1 MITTLQASCSQKHQT
16 VTLITHTNLQE
27 MSIPSL
33 QRICSSPSIQP
44 LILLKTL
51 VVLIIATDRQEHSQS
66 HVVVFFIETLT
77 LYCSSHSAF
86 RRLDLNCAI
95 SSTCKQHSTEI
106 ETVSSSS
113 IRPSSLGN
121 CQSRCSSNA
130 QLNDIDARK
139 TRFQDS
145 GDSSNLCSNCWIR
158 NVYCVHEFL
167 HANSLQ
173 QFSLSSR
180 LYHFQREFRD
190 EENHSQNSPS
200 ALGNSKELQKNLDTH
215 GRHQKDRSEYWPAR
229 SFLV

>member
-16 VTLITHTNLQE
+16 VTLTTHTNLQE

-95 SSTCKQHSTEI
+95 SSTCARIVESAMSIVSTSSFMR
-106 ETVSSSS
+106 TV
-113 IRPSSLGN
+113 
-121 CQSRCSSNA
+121 CSNSAPPLACTTLKENSEMKRTT
-130 QLNDIDARK
+130 RK
-139 TRFQDS
+139 T
-145 GDSSNLCSNCWIR
+145 LL
-158 NVYCVHEFL
+158 L
-167 HANSLQ
+167 HW
-173 QFSLSSR
+173 
-180 LYHFQREFRD
+180 ET
-190 EENHSQNSPS
+190 P
-200 ALGNSKELQKNLDTH
+200 KNFK
-215 GRHQKDRSEYWPAR
+215 RI
-229 SFLV
+229 